1 SIILPY
7 LIVDLKL
14 CNRTALIASGIG
26 GGYSGYFD
34 VVPYRMG
41 GLGIFS
47 LASYIPDSGEITMN
61 VWHRLISYILTF
73 IIAFI
78 ITLVYEQRREL
89 KAEKNIRPV
98 EDGTRT
104 SGNG

>member
-1 SIILPY
+1 
-7 LIVDLKL
+7 
-14 CNRTALIASGIG
+14 LIASGIG

-89 KAEKNIRPV
+89 KAEKIFAQWKMEQEQV
-98 EDGTRT
+98 EMVESLAHDLEKPLFPL
-104 SGNG
+104 

>member
-1 SIILPY
+1 M
-7 LIVDLKL
+7 D
-14 CNRTALIASGIG
+14 
-26 GGYSGYFD
+26 
-34 VVPYRMG
+34 
-41 GLGIFS
+41 
-47 LASYIPDSGEITMN
+47 

>member
-1 SIILPY
+1 FGRRKIDNPSIHGKWTKP
-7 LIVDLKL
+7 
-14 CNRTALIASGIG
+14 
-26 GGYSGYFD
+26 
-34 VVPYRMG
+34 
-41 GLGIFS
+41 
-47 LASYIPDSGEITMN
+47 
-61 VWHRLISYILTF
+61 ISYILTF

>member
-1 SIILPY
+1 MFVILRFIVVYKSTAKSSIIFGRRKIDNPS
-7 LIVDLKL
+7 IHGKW
-14 CNRTALIASGIG
+14 TK
-26 GGYSGYFD
+26 
-34 VVPYRMG
+34 P
-41 GLGIFS
+41 
-47 LASYIPDSGEITMN
+47 
-61 VWHRLISYILTF
+61 ISYILTF

>member
-1 SIILPY
+1 
-7 LIVDLKL
+7 
-14 CNRTALIASGIG
+14 ALIASGIG

>member
-1 SIILPY
+1 
-7 LIVDLKL
+7 
-14 CNRTALIASGIG
+14 LIASGIG

-47 LASYIPDSGEITMN
+47 LASYIPDSGEITMS

>member
-1 SIILPY
+1 FSIILPY

-14 CNRTALIASGIG
+14 CNRT
-26 GGYSGYFD
+26 
-34 VVPYRMG
+34 
-41 GLGIFS
+41 
-47 LASYIPDSGEITMN
+47 
-61 VWHRLISYILTF
+61 HRLISYILTF